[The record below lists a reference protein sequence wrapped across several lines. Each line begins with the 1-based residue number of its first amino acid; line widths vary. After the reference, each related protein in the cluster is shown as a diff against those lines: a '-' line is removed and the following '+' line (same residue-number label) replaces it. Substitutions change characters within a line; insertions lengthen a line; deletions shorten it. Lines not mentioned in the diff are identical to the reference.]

1 MSDTPEQD
9 EPVLDSNVKT
19 AVETLHGMDP
29 ADYIPVLIIVAT
41 LQPLAVLEAIK
52 IWQEDHD

>member
-1 MSDTPEQD
+1 MSDTPEE
-9 EPVLDSNVKT
+9 EPVLDENVRT

-41 LQPLAVLEAIK
+41 LQPLAVLEAIR
-52 IWQEDHD
+52 IWQGDHD

>member
-1 MSDTPEQD
+1 MSDTPEE
-9 EPVLDSNVKT
+9 EPVLDENVKT

>member
-9 EPVLDSNVKT
+9 EPVLDSIVKT

-41 LQPLAVLEAIK
+41 LQPLAVLEAIG
-52 IWQEDHD
+52 IWQGDHD